1 MEMAITD
8 LVRSLENDLADFYA
22 RIKGLSRF
30 EESKQLFQFMEEQCR
45 QHAKSA
51 GEISGRHSVPG
62 DFNLAGVIEVQARI
76 MRTLF
81 HEIIKEPD
89 PLVVY
94 RKLADGE
101 ETIALLY
108 RRIAEQY
115 RSLSPDH
122 RPAAE
127 EFDRLAVEELGHRDA
142 ILKVAE
148 KRRQEIEEKKPV
160 AE

>member
-1 MEMAITD
+1 MEMTIAD

-30 EESKQLFQFMEEQCR
+30 EESKPLFQVMEEQSR

-51 GEISGRHSVPG
+51 DEISRRHPVPG
-62 DFNLAGVIEVQARI
+62 DFNLAGIIEVQARVK
-76 MRTLF
+76 RTLF
-81 HEIIKEPD
+81 QEVIKEPD

-101 ETIALLY
+101 ETISLLY
-108 RRIAEQY
+108 RRIAEHF

-127 EFDRLAVEELGHRDA
+127 HFDRLADEEMAHRDA
-142 ILKVAE
+142 ILKLA
-148 KRRQEIEEKKPV
+148 QERPREEEGK
-160 AE
+160 EG